1 MDEIARK
8 LRSTHNYLDN
18 MDIVRN
24 IELLWNLLHPFD
36 GSRNMHII
44 VNMNYPTHTRKLVC
58 LRARTS
64 TSAKQTVTIQRSP
77 KK

>member
-1 MDEIARK
+1 
-8 LRSTHNYLDN
+8 

-24 IELLWNLLHPFD
+24 IKSLWNLLHPFD

-44 VNMNYPTHTRKLVC
+44 VNMNYPTHTHTHRRELVC